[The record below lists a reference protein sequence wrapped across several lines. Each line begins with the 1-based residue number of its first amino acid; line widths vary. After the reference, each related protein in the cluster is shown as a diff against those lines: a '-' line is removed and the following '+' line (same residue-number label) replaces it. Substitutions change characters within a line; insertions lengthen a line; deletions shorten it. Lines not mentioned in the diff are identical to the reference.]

1 MSMTTDFRRPI
12 DSASI
17 RQLGHRLAALM
28 TARVYST
35 LAVGAF
41 TVLVLLSTLFGL
53 VKPEHNWDMA
63 PYIAASMEDRIQE
76 PQALHTAA
84 WEATRHGV
92 SEGQWYRITQSSPYI
107 IDQYA
112 NPDHF
117 VSQLSMYRVK
127 LGYIVALRY
136 LGQLVEPVTATAVI
150 ASLSTLVVG
159 LVLLAWAVRN
169 GFSQGLLFAAPAL
182 LLAGYFDMAMLAT
195 PDMMMAAFGI
205 PGIYLVAKGR
215 YWLSVPLLLAM
226 FLVRPDGII
235 FLFALL
241 LAALA
246 FGQGRLPML
255 LAFLAAVLV
264 YGPIADAA
272 AHPGWWPHYYF
283 SNIALQNDMRGFEP
297 AFGVVAYLHGI
308 VRGINVALRFNNW
321 PMIMAVL
328 LLGWL
333 LLAARGRSVD
343 RNATMVLTAIVLC
356 FIGKYVTF
364 PLPDDRVYF
373 IFVAPF
379 LMILLEAWKPDFSS
393 AAAVPAAPSRR
404 QL

>member
-1 MSMTTDFRRPI
+1 MSIATDVHRPI
-12 DSASI
+12 DSAPM
-17 RQLGHRLAALM
+17 RELGRRVAAGM
-28 TARVYST
+28 TARVLST
-35 LAVGAF
+35 VAVTLFALF
-41 TVLVLLSTLFGL
+41 VLLSSLFGL

-63 PYIAASMEDRIQE
+63 PYIAASFEDRIQE
-76 PQALHTAA
+76 PQALHAAA
-84 WEATRHGV
+84 WEATRHGI
-92 SEGQWYRITQSSPYI
+92 SDFQWYEITRGNKYI
-107 IDQYA
+107 VDQFA
-112 NPDHF
+112 NPEHF
-117 VSQLSMYRVK
+117 ASQLPMYRVK
-127 LGYIVALRY
+127 LGYIHALRF
-136 LGQLVEPVTATAVI
+136 LDRIVEPVNATAI
-150 ASLSTLVVG
+150 IGSLSTLAVG
-159 LVLLAWAVRN
+159 LVLLAWAVRH
-169 GFSQGLLFAAPAL
+169 GFSQSLLLAAPVL

-205 PGIYLVAKGR
+205 PGIYLAAKGR
-215 YWLSVPLLLAM
+215 FWLSVPFLLAM

-235 FLFALL
+235 FLFAML

-255 LAFLAAVLV
+255 LAFLAAVLL

-297 AFGVVAYLHGI
+297 AFGVVPYLHGI
-308 VRGINVALRFNNW
+308 IRGINIGLRFNNW

-333 LLAARGRSVD
+333 LLAARGRGPD
-343 RNATMVLTAIVLC
+343 RSATLVLTAIVLC
-356 FIGKYVTF
+356 FLGKFVTF

-379 LMILLEAWKPDFSS
+379 LMILLEAWKPDFASS
-393 AAAVPAAPSRR
+393 TAALASPTGRPN
-404 QL
+404 

>member
-1 MSMTTDFRRPI
+1 MSITTDFYRPI
-12 DSASI
+12 DSAPI
-17 RQLGHRLAALM
+17 RQIGHRLAALM
-28 TARVYST
+28 TARVYAT

-41 TVLVLLSTLFGL
+41 ALFVLASSLIGL

-84 WEATRHGV
+84 WEATRQGI
-92 SEGQWYRITQSSPYI
+92 SEGQWYLLTRSSPYNV
-107 IDQYA
+107 DQYA

-117 VSQLSMYRVK
+117 ASQLSMYRVK
-127 LGYIVALRY
+127 LGYVLALRY
-136 LGQLVEPVTATAVI
+136 LSRLTEPVTATAIV

-159 LVLLAWAVRN
+159 LVLLAWAVRH
-169 GFSQGLLFAAPAL
+169 GFSQSLLLAAPVL
-182 LLAGYFDMAMLAT
+182 MLAGYFNMAMLAT

-205 PGIYLVAKGR
+205 PGIYLAAKGR
-215 YWLSVPLLLAM
+215 YWLSVPFLLAM

-255 LAFLAAVLV
+255 LAFLAAVLM
-264 YGPIADAA
+264 YGPIAEAA
-272 AHPGWWPHYYF
+272 GHPGWWPHYYF

-297 AFGVVAYLHGI
+297 AFSIGAYLHGI
-308 VRGINVALRFNNW
+308 VRGINVGLRFNNW

-333 LLAARGRSVD
+333 LLAARGRGAD
-343 RNATMVLTAIVLC
+343 RSATMVLTAILLC
-356 FIGKYVTF
+356 FMGKYVTF

-379 LMILLEAWKPDFSS
+379 LMILLEAWKPEFSR
-393 AAAVPAAPSRR
+393 AGVATTAPNRR
-404 QL
+404 LA

>member
-1 MSMTTDFRRPI
+1 MSIATDFHRPI
-12 DSASI
+12 DSGPM
-17 RQLGHRLAALM
+17 RELGRRVAGFM
-28 TARVYST
+28 TARVFST
-35 LAVGAF
+35 LAVAAF
-41 TVLVLLSTLFGL
+41 ALFVLLSSLFGL
-53 VKPEHNWDMA
+53 IKPEHNWDMA
-63 PYIAASMEDRIQE
+63 PYIAASLEDRYE
-76 PQALHTAA
+76 GLQALHTAA
-84 WEATRHGV
+84 WEATRYGI
-92 SEGQWYRITQSSPYI
+92 SDFQWYEITRGNTYI
-107 IDQYA
+107 VDQFA

-127 LGYIVALRY
+127 LGYILALRY
-136 LGQLVEPVTATAVI
+136 LDRLVEPVTATAIV

-159 LVLLAWAVRN
+159 LVLLAWAVRH
-169 GFSQGLLFAAPAL
+169 GFSQSLLLAAPVL

-205 PGIYLVAKGR
+205 PGIYLAAKGR
-215 YWLSVPLLLAM
+215 YWLSVPFLLAM

-255 LAFLAAVLV
+255 LAFLAAVLM
-264 YGPIADAA
+264 YGPIAEAA
-272 AHPGWWPHYYF
+272 GHPGWWPHYYF

-297 AFGVVAYLHGI
+297 AFSIGAYLHGI
-308 VRGINVALRFNNW
+308 VRGINVGLRFNNW

-333 LLAARGRSVD
+333 LLAARGRGAD

-379 LMILLEAWKPDFSS
+379 LMILLEAWKPDFATATAAFTPS
-393 AAAVPAAPSRR
+393 ARR
-404 QL
+404 PN